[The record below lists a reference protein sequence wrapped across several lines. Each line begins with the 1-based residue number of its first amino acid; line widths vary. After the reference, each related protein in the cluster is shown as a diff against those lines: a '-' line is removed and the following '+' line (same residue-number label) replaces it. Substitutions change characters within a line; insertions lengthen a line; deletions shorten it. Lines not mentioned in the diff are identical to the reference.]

1 MLPTL
6 LRVTPA
12 TAITFVVYE
21 HVSHSL
27 IQKSAVASNS
37 LVTDESDD
45 DTISSAPVTPAVL

>member
-27 IQKSAVASNS
+27 IQNSTVASNS

-45 DTISSAPVTPAVL
+45 DTLSSAPVTPAVL